1 MNTTTPIVHK
11 LAAAFLLAGVCT
23 AALFTSTAQAQQN
36 FDKVEIKTLKL
47 SDNLYMLQGS
57 GGNMGLSV
65 GPDAVLLI
73 DDQFA
78 PLTPKIE
85 TAIKAVSPKPVTIV
99 VNTHWHGDH
108 TGGNVNLGKSGAMI
122 VAADNVRKRLSS
134 EQLIEFMNAKSPPTA
149 KEGLPMVTFSQEMT
163 FHINGDEVNVFHA
176 PRAHTDGD
184 AIVHFRKSNVIHMGD
199 LFFNGF
205 YPFID
210 YSTGGTPDGMIAAA
224 DRALALANDT
234 TKIIPGHGPLATKA
248 DLKTYRDMLGAVVP
262 RIKALVKEGKKLD
275 EIVAAK
281 PTAEFDERWG
291 KGFIPPARFIEMVMA
306 GLAKS

>member
-1 MNTTTPIVHK
+1 MEIRMTTKSLFCVALCI
-11 LAAAFLLAGVCT
+11 AGAVAVASLT
-23 AALFTSTAQAQQN
+23 TTAQAQQN
-36 FDKVEIKTLKL
+36 YDKVEIKTVKL
-47 SDNLYMLQGS
+47 SDTTYMLQGA
-57 GGNMGLSV
+57 GGNMGVSV

-85 TAIKAVSPKPVTIV
+85 AAIKAISSKPVSMV

-108 TGGNVNLGKSGAMI
+108 TGGNVNLGKAGAVI
-122 VAADNVRKRLSS
+122 VASDNVRKRLST
-134 EQLIEFMNAKSPPTA
+134 EQLIELMNAKSPPTP
-149 KEGLPMVTFSQEMT
+149 KEGLPIITFAQEIT
-163 FHINGDEVNVFHA
+163 FHINGDEISVFHA

-184 AIVHFRKSNVIHMGD
+184 AIVHFRKSNVLHMGD

-224 DRALALANDT
+224 DRALAIADDA

-248 DLKTYRDMLGAVVP
+248 DLKTYREMLSTVVG
-262 RIKALVKEGKKLD
+262 RIKALVKSGKKLD
-275 EIVAAK
+275 DIVAAK
-281 PTAEFDERWG
+281 PTADFDERWG
-291 KGFIPPARFIEMVMA
+291 KGFFPPPKFIEMIVA

>member
-1 MNTTTPIVHK
+1 MKSRNFLSYF
-11 LAAAFLLAGVCT
+11 LASSAALLAIT
-23 AALFTSTAQAQQN
+23 ANAQQN
-36 FDKVEIKTLKL
+36 YDKVEIKTTKL
-47 SDNLYMLQGS
+47 SDTTYMLQGA

-65 GPDAVLLI
+65 GVDAVLLI

-78 PLTPKIE
+78 PLSEKIQA
-85 TAIKAVSPKPVTIV
+85 AIKAITPKPVSLL
-99 VNTHWHGDH
+99 VNTHWHYDH
-108 TGGNVNLGKSGAMI
+108 TGGNTNFGKAGAMI
-122 VAADNVRKRLSS
+122 VANDNVRKRLASD
-134 EQLIEFMNAKSPPTA
+134 QVVEFFKRTEKATA

-163 FHINGDEVNVFHA
+163 FHVNGDEVHIIHI

-210 YSTGGTPDGMIAAA
+210 FSSGGTPDGMIAAA
-224 DRALALANDT
+224 NRALSIANDT

-248 DLKTYRDMLGAVVP
+248 DLTIYRDMLASTIG

-275 EIVAAK
+275 EIIAAR
-281 PTAEFDERWG
+281 PTADSDERWG
-291 KGFIPPARFIEMVMA
+291 KGFIPPARYIEMVIA
-306 GLAKS
+306 GLAKD

>member
-1 MNTTTPIVHK
+1 MK
-11 LAAAFLLAGVCT
+11 SYARLSRFFAFTVIASFMTVT
-23 AALFTSTAQAQQN
+23 HAQQN
-36 FDKVEIKTLKL
+36 FDKVEIKTTKL
-47 SDNLYMLQGS
+47 SDTTYMLQGA

-65 GPDAVLLI
+65 GADAVLLI

-78 PLTPKIE
+78 PLTEKIQA
-85 TAIKAVSPKPVTIV
+85 AIKAITPKPVSIV

-108 TGGNVNLGKSGAMI
+108 AGGNVNFGKAGAMI
-122 VAADNVRKRLSS
+122 VANDNVRKRLSS
-134 EQLIEFMNAKSPPTA
+134 EQLIEFMNSKVKPTE

-163 FHINGDEVNVFHA
+163 FHINGDEVHITHT

-210 YSTGGTPDGMIAAA
+210 YSSGGTPDGMIAAA
-224 DRALALANDT
+224 DRTLAIANDT

-248 DLKTYRDMLGAVVP
+248 DLKIYRDMLVGTIG

-281 PTAEFDERWG
+281 PTADFDERWG
-291 KGFIPPARFIEMVMA
+291 KGFIPPARFIEMVIA
-306 GLAKS
+306 GLAKG

>member
-1 MNTTTPIVHK
+1 MKSHNFLSRF
-11 LAAAFLLAGVCT
+11 LASSAALLAIT
-23 AALFTSTAQAQQN
+23 ATAQQN
-36 FDKVEIKTLKL
+36 FDKVEIKTTKL
-47 SDNLYMLQGS
+47 SDTTYMLQGA

-65 GPDAVLLI
+65 GADAVLLI

-78 PLTPKIE
+78 PLTEKIQA
-85 TAIKAVSPKPVTIV
+85 AIKAITPKPVSLL
-99 VNTHWHGDH
+99 VNTHWHFDH
-108 TGGNVNLGKSGAMI
+108 SGGNTNFGKAGAMI
-122 VAADNVRKRLSS
+122 VASDNVRKRLASD
-134 EQLIEFMNAKSPPTA
+134 QVIEFLKVTEKATA

-163 FHINGDEVNVFHA
+163 FHVNNDEVHIIHV

-210 YSTGGTPDGMIAAA
+210 FSSGGTPDGMVAAA
-224 DRALALANDT
+224 DRALSIANDT

-248 DLKTYRDMLGAVVP
+248 DLKIYRDMLANTIG
-262 RIKALVKEGKKLD
+262 RIKAMVKEGKKLD
-275 EIVAAK
+275 EIIAAK
-281 PTAEFDERWG
+281 PTADFDERWG
-291 KGFIPPARFIEMVMA
+291 KGFIPTARYIEMVIA

>member
-1 MNTTTPIVHK
+1 MKLYIRLTRFFAFAAIASLMPIVH
-11 LAAAFLLAGVCT
+11 
-23 AALFTSTAQAQQN
+23 AQQN
-36 FDKVEIKTLKL
+36 FDKVEIKTTKL
-47 SDNLYMLQGS
+47 SDSTYMLQGA

-65 GPDAVLLI
+65 GADAVLLI

-78 PLTPKIE
+78 PLSEKIQA
-85 TAIKAVSPKPVTIV
+85 AIKAITPKPVSLL

-108 TGGNVNLGKSGAMI
+108 TGGNVNFGKAGAMI
-122 VAADNVRKRLSS
+122 VANDNVRKRLSS
-134 EQLIEFMNAKSPPTA
+134 EQLIEFMNAKVKPTE
-149 KEGLPMVTFSQEMT
+149 KEGLPMVTFSHEMT
-163 FHINGDEVNVFHA
+163 FHVNGDEVHVIHA
-176 PRAHTDGD
+176 PKAHTDGD

-210 YSTGGTPDGMIAAA
+210 YSSGGTPDGMIAAA
-224 DRALALANDT
+224 DRTLLIANDT

-248 DLKTYRDMLGAVVP
+248 DLKTYRDMLAGTIS

-281 PTAEFDERWG
+281 PTADFDERWG

-306 GLAKS
+306 GLAKG